1 MKNAPFSIEEAIEIA
16 EDFEDLVDTDFSINK
31 ALIYLVDTV
40 MICPFREDDKK
51 LFVSNYHYSKDREG
65 ALDFYKGKDYDV
77 IVLAYDVDDES
88 SFTYI
93 DIRTFAAQRGIQYQF
108 P

>member
-1 MKNAPFSIEEAIEIA
+1 MKNTPFTVDEAIDIA
-16 EDFEDLVDTDFSINK
+16 EDFEDLIDTDFSINK
-31 ALIYLVDTV
+31 ALIYLVENV
-40 MICPFREDDKK
+40 MICPFKEDDKK
-51 LFVSNYHYSKDREG
+51 LFVSNYHYSKDKDG

-93 DIRTFAAQRGIQYQF
+93 DIRTFANQKGIKYDF